1 MTDTINFSELLERV
15 PNKFLLSVAA
25 SKRARQIKENMQH
38 GSVLDE
44 VVIVPVVEALKEIAR
59 GDIIVTLKYVDE
71 TKAQLGI
78 PVPKSATANSDQAVS
93 DDASKDKKTKESRS
107 KSKNK
112 SLAA

>member
-1 MTDTINFSELLERV
+1 MTDTINFSELLSRV

-25 SKRARQIKENMQH
+25 AKRARQIKENMQH

-44 VVIVPVVEALKEIAR
+44 DVVIPVVEALKEIAR
-59 GDIIVTLKYVDE
+59 GDIIVTLKHVDE
-71 TKAQLGI
+71 TKAPSDLPITKGAL
-78 PVPKSATANSDQAVS
+78 SNADQAPPE
-93 DDASKDKKTKESRS
+93 DGSKDKKTKESRS